1 MSMEHQLYEATK
13 NLIEQRYPTG
23 WGGAAAI
30 RVEDGTI
37 YTSVAP
43 EVINASTELCM
54 ETGAIL
60 EAHKF
65 GKKVTHSICLARED
79 ENSELKILSPCGVC
93 QERLFYWGPQMRC
106 AITNPE
112 QLVIF
117 KPLNELQPYHWTE
130 VYHDEMVEMW
140 NKR

>member
-1 MSMEHQLYEATK
+1 MITQELYNAVK
-13 NLIEQRYPTG
+13 KLIEQRYPTG

-43 EVINASTELCM
+43 EVINDATNLCM

-65 GKKVTHSICLARED
+65 NKNVTHSICLARED
-79 ENSELKILSPCGVC
+79 EQSPLKVLSPCGIC
-93 QERLFYWGPQMRC
+93 QERLFYWGPQVQC
-106 AITNPE
+106 AISNHTE
-112 QLVIF
+112 AMTFTSL
-117 KPLNELQPYHWTE
+117 KDLQPYHWTE
-130 VYHDEMVEMW
+130 AYYDEMLAHW
-140 NKR
+140 QKL